1 MEAILEMKGITKTF
15 GNTRALYNIDFDLNA
30 GEVHALLGENGA
42 GKSTL
47 IKVLGGIHKPD
58 TGEIWINGK
67 MTDIGCV
74 ADARKEGIGI
84 IHQEIFLVQNLTIA
98 ENIFLGRELKN
109 KKGYIDYRAEVK
121 KAQEMLDNLHIRLDA
136 SAVVKE
142 LAIGQQQLI
151 EIVKAVSFDVK
162 ILVLDEPTSSLS
174 EEEVNSLFELM
185 DRLKKKKVGM
195 IYISHRFDELY
206 KVTDRITVMRDGE
219 SVATVDTASAKQDEL
234 VRLMV
239 GRSMESFY
247 VKDYR
252 EPGEVVLKVNGL
264 SKKEYFEDV
273 SFEVCA
279 GEIVGFSG
287 LIGAGRSEIM
297 RTVFGDLRPDSGEII
312 FKGKKT
318 AWRNTRDAIRSGLGM
333 VPEDRKKLG
342 LVLSNSVAYNIC
354 LACIKELTK
363 FEVINR
369 KKTADVVEKA
379 VKDFS
384 IKTASVEALVS
395 SLSGGNQQKV
405 LLSKWIATNPA
416 LLILDEPTRGIDVGA
431 KQEIY
436 RIMNELVNRGMAI
449 ILISSELP
457 EIVNMS
463 DVVYVV
469 RNGRIRKRFE
479 RHSFNQENIMAYA
492 TGGSANEKGL

>member
-1 MEAILEMKGITKTF
+1 METILQMKGITKNF
-15 GNTRALYNIDFDLNA
+15 GNTRALYDINFDLNA

-47 IKVLGGIHKPD
+47 IKVLGGIYKPD
-58 TGEIWINGK
+58 TGEIWVNGNRA
-67 MTDIGCV
+67 DIGCV
-74 ADARKEGIGI
+74 ADARREGIGI

-98 ENIFLGRELKN
+98 ENIFLGRELRN
-109 KKGYIDYRAEVK
+109 KKGYIDYKSEVE
-121 KAQEMLDNLHIRLDA
+121 KAQEMLDNLHINLNA
-136 SAVVKE
+136 EAMVKE

-151 EIVKAVSFDVK
+151 EIAKAVSFDVK

-174 EEEVNSLFELM
+174 DEEVNSLFELM
-185 DRLKKKKVGM
+185 DRLKKKNVGM

-206 KVTDRITVMRDGE
+206 RVTDRITIMRDGE
-219 SVATVDTASAKQDEL
+219 GVATVETATAKQDEL
-234 VRLMV
+234 VKLMV
-239 GRSMESFY
+239 GRSMKSFY

-252 EPGEVVLKVNGL
+252 EPGEVVLKVSEL
-264 SKKEYFEDV
+264 TKKGYFEDV
-273 SFEVCA
+273 SFEVHA

-287 LIGAGRSEIM
+287 LVGAGRSEIM
-297 RTVFGDLRPDSGEII
+297 RTVFGDMRPDCGEVI
-312 FKGKKT
+312 FKGKKAT
-318 AWRNTRDAIRSGLGM
+318 WKNTRDAIRSGLSM

-342 LVLSNSVAYNIC
+342 LVLSSSVSYNIC
-354 LACIKELTK
+354 LACIKSLTK
-363 FEVINR
+363 FEMINR
-369 KKTADVVEKA
+369 KKVADVVERA

-384 IKTASVEALVS
+384 IKTASVDTLVS

-436 RIMNELVNRGMAI
+436 RIMNELVSRGMAV

-469 RNGRIRKRFE
+469 RNGKIAKRFE
-479 RHSFNQENIMAYA
+479 RNSFDQENIMAYA
-492 TGGSANEKGL
+492 TGGIINE

>member
-1 MEAILEMKGITKTF
+1 METILQMKGITKNF
-15 GNTRALYNIDFDLNA
+15 GNTRALYQIDFDLKA

-47 IKVLGGIHKPD
+47 IKILGGIHKPD
-58 TGEIWINGK
+58 AGEIWVNGK
-67 MTDIGCV
+67 PTDIGCV

-109 KKGYIDYRAEVK
+109 KKGYIDYKREVEA
-121 KAQEMLDNLHIRLDA
+121 AQEMLDNLHINLNA
-136 SAVVKE
+136 ETVVKE

-174 EEEVNSLFELM
+174 EEEVNGLFELM
-185 DRLKKKKVGM
+185 ERLKAKKVGM

-206 KVTDRITVMRDGE
+206 RVTDRITIMRDGE
-219 SVATVDTASAKQDEL
+219 GIATVETAGAKQEEL

-247 VKDYR
+247 VKDYK
-252 EPGEVVLKVNGL
+252 EPGELVLKVSGL
-264 SKKEYFEDV
+264 AKKGYFEDV
-273 SFEVCA
+273 SFEVRA

-287 LIGAGRSEIM
+287 LVGAGRSEIM
-297 RTVFGDLRPDSGEII
+297 RTVFGDMRSDCGEIF
-312 FKGKKT
+312 FKGKKA
-318 AWRNTRDAIRSGLGM
+318 AWKSTRDAIRAGLGM

-342 LVLSNSVAYNIC
+342 LVLSGSVAYNIC

-363 FEVINR
+363 FEIINR
-369 KKTADVVEKA
+369 KKTADVVEQA
-379 VKDFS
+379 VKNFS
-384 IKTASVEALVS
+384 IKTASVESLVS

-436 RIMNELVNRGMAI
+436 RIMNELVSRGMAI
-449 ILISSELP
+449 VLISSELP

-469 RNGRIRKRFE
+469 RNGKIAKRFE
-479 RHSFNQENIMAYA
+479 RNSFHQENIMAYA
-492 TGGSANEKGL
+492 TGGVINE

>member
-1 MEAILEMKGITKTF
+1 METILQMKGITKNF
-15 GNTRALYNIDFDLNA
+15 GNTRALYDINFDLNA

-47 IKVLGGIHKPD
+47 IKVLGGIYKPD
-58 TGEIWINGK
+58 TGEIWVNGNRA
-67 MTDIGCV
+67 DIGCV
-74 ADARKEGIGI
+74 ADARREGIGI

-98 ENIFLGRELKN
+98 ENIFLGRELRN
-109 KKGYIDYRAEVK
+109 KKGYIDYKSEVE
-121 KAQEMLDNLHIRLDA
+121 KAQEMLDNLHINLNA
-136 SAVVKE
+136 EAMVKE

-151 EIVKAVSFDVK
+151 EITKAVSFDVK

-174 EEEVNSLFELM
+174 DEEVNSLFELM
-185 DRLKKKKVGM
+185 DRLKKKNVGM

-206 KVTDRITVMRDGE
+206 RVTDRITIMRDGE
-219 SVATVDTASAKQDEL
+219 GVATVETATAKQDEL
-234 VRLMV
+234 VKLMV
-239 GRSMESFY
+239 GRSMKSFY

-252 EPGEVVLKVNGL
+252 EPGEVVLKVSEL
-264 SKKEYFEDV
+264 TKKGYFEDV
-273 SFEVCA
+273 SFEVHA

-287 LIGAGRSEIM
+287 LVGAGRSEIM
-297 RTVFGDLRPDSGEII
+297 RTVFGDMRPDCGEVI
-312 FKGKKT
+312 FKGKKAT
-318 AWRNTRDAIRSGLGM
+318 WKNTRDAIRSGLSM

-342 LVLSNSVAYNIC
+342 LVLSSSVSYNIC
-354 LACIKELTK
+354 LACIKSLTK
-363 FEVINR
+363 FEMINR
-369 KKTADVVEKA
+369 KKVADVVERA

-384 IKTASVEALVS
+384 IKTASVDTLVS

-436 RIMNELVNRGMAI
+436 RIMNELVSRGMAV

-469 RNGRIRKRFE
+469 RNGKIAKRFE
-479 RHSFNQENIMAYA
+479 RNSFDQENIMAYA
-492 TGGSANEKGL
+492 TGGIINE

>member
-1 MEAILEMKGITKTF
+1 METILQMKGITKNF
-15 GNTRALYNIDFDLNA
+15 GNTRALYDINFDLNA

-47 IKVLGGIHKPD
+47 IKVLGGIYKPD
-58 TGEIWINGK
+58 TGEIWVNGNRA
-67 MTDIGCV
+67 DIGCV
-74 ADARKEGIGI
+74 ADARGEGIGI

-98 ENIFLGRELKN
+98 ENIFLGRELRN
-109 KKGYIDYRAEVK
+109 KKGYIDYKSEVE
-121 KAQEMLDNLHIRLDA
+121 KAQEMLDNLHINLNA
-136 SAVVKE
+136 EAMVKE

-151 EIVKAVSFDVK
+151 EIAKAVSFDVK

-174 EEEVNSLFELM
+174 DEEVNSLFELM
-185 DRLKKKKVGM
+185 DRLKKKNVGM

-206 KVTDRITVMRDGE
+206 RVTDRITIMRDGE
-219 SVATVDTASAKQDEL
+219 GVATVETATAKQDEL
-234 VRLMV
+234 VKLMV
-239 GRSMESFY
+239 GRSMKSFY

-252 EPGEVVLKVNGL
+252 EPGEVVLKVSEL
-264 SKKEYFEDV
+264 TKKGYFEDV
-273 SFEVCA
+273 SFEVHA

-287 LIGAGRSEIM
+287 LVGAGRSEIM
-297 RTVFGDLRPDSGEII
+297 RTVFGDMRPDCGEVI
-312 FKGKKT
+312 FKGKKAT
-318 AWRNTRDAIRSGLGM
+318 WKNTRDAIRSGLSM

-342 LVLSNSVAYNIC
+342 LVLSSSVSYNIC
-354 LACIKELTK
+354 LACIKSLTK
-363 FEVINR
+363 FEMINR
-369 KKTADVVEKA
+369 KKVADVVERA

-384 IKTASVEALVS
+384 IKTASVDTLVS

-436 RIMNELVNRGMAI
+436 RIMNELVSRGMAV

-469 RNGRIRKRFE
+469 RNGKIAKRFE
-479 RHSFNQENIMAYA
+479 RNSFDQENIMAYA
-492 TGGSANEKGL
+492 TGGIINE

>member
-1 MEAILEMKGITKTF
+1 METILQMKGITKNF
-15 GNTRALYNIDFDLNA
+15 GNTRALYDINFDLNA

-47 IKVLGGIHKPD
+47 IKVLGGIYKPD
-58 TGEIWINGK
+58 TGEIWVNGNRA
-67 MTDIGCV
+67 DIGCV
-74 ADARKEGIGI
+74 ADARREGIGI

-98 ENIFLGRELKN
+98 ENIFLGRELRN
-109 KKGYIDYRAEVK
+109 KKGYIDYKSEVE
-121 KAQEMLDNLHIRLDA
+121 KAQEMLDNLHINLNA
-136 SAVVKE
+136 EAMVKE

-151 EIVKAVSFDVK
+151 EIAKAVSFDVK

-174 EEEVNSLFELM
+174 DEEVNSLFELM
-185 DRLKKKKVGM
+185 DRLKKKNVGM

-206 KVTDRITVMRDGE
+206 RVTDRITIMRDGE
-219 SVATVDTASAKQDEL
+219 GVATVETATAKQDEL
-234 VRLMV
+234 VKLMV
-239 GRSMESFY
+239 GRSMKSFY
-247 VKDYR
+247 VKNYR
-252 EPGEVVLKVNGL
+252 EPGEVVLKVSEL
-264 SKKEYFEDV
+264 TKKGYFEDV
-273 SFEVCA
+273 SFEVHA

-287 LIGAGRSEIM
+287 LVGAGRSEIM
-297 RTVFGDLRPDSGEII
+297 RTVFGDMRPDCGEVI
-312 FKGKKT
+312 FKGKKAT
-318 AWRNTRDAIRSGLGM
+318 WKNTRDAIRSGLSM

-342 LVLSNSVAYNIC
+342 LVLSSSVSYNIC
-354 LACIKELTK
+354 LACIKSLTK
-363 FEVINR
+363 FEMINR
-369 KKTADVVEKA
+369 KKVADVVERA

-384 IKTASVEALVS
+384 IKTASVDTLVS

-436 RIMNELVNRGMAI
+436 RIMNELVSRGMAV

-469 RNGRIRKRFE
+469 RNGKIVKRFE
-479 RHSFNQENIMAYA
+479 RNSFDQENIMAYA
-492 TGGSANEKGL
+492 TGGIINE